1 MLCPNCGSNQTIK
14 YGIRTNKSGKDT
26 QRYFCNSCKKE
37 FSTSTD
43 IAEYAT
49 KVKRAIVTPDKHFPY
64 EDKPAINALI
74 KSISLVKP
82 SIYVDLGDVGE
93 WESVSQWKWKRKK
106 RPPLEYMIPDIKKDI
121 DAVNDGMD
129 LIDYALDDIKCD
141 ERHFIEGNHD
151 NWLNRFV
158 EGYPYLAQYRVRTAL
173 KLDERGYTY
182 HPFGKFLKIGK
193 MHFYHGHQYGGM
205 YHTANHLRKLGCNIM
220 YGHWHDLQHM
230 TATHMDG
237 PKAAWSIGCL
247 KDMST
252 ESNAWL
258 DNRRVNWAHAFAIID
273 FYGEG
278 NFTVDV
284 VQIIDGKCS
293 IWGNMIDGN
302 V

>member
-1 MLCPNCGSNQTIK
+1 MP
-14 YGIRTNKSGKDT
+14 
-26 QRYFCNSCKKE
+26 
-37 FSTSTD
+37 
-43 IAEYAT
+43 
-49 KVKRAIVTPDKHFPY
+49 
-64 EDKPAINALI
+64 
-74 KSISLVKP
+74 
-82 SIYVDLGDVGE
+82 
-93 WESVSQWKWKRKK
+93 
-106 RPPLEYMIPDIKKDI
+106 
-121 DAVNDGMD
+121 
-129 LIDYALDDIKCD
+129 
-141 ERHFIEGNHD
+141 
-151 NWLNRFV
+151 
-158 EGYPYLAQYRVRTAL
+158 QYRVKTAL

-193 MHFYHGHQYGGM
+193 LFFYHGHQYGGQ

-252 ESNAWL
+252 EANAWL
-258 DNRRVNWAHAFAIID
+258 DNRRTNWAHAFAIID

-278 NFTVDV
+278 EFTADI

-302 V
+302 T

>member
-1 MLCPNCGSNQTIK
+1 MLCTNCNSDNVMK
-14 YGIRTNKSGKDT
+14 YGVRVNKQGSHS
-26 QRYFCNSCKKE
+26 QRYFCSSCSKE
-37 FSTSTD
+37 FSIRDDRGCDKS
-43 IAEYAT
+43 I
-49 KVKRAIVTPDKHFPY
+49 KRAIITPDKHFPY

-74 KSISLVKP
+74 KAIKLVKP

-93 WESVSQWKWKRKK
+93 WESVSQWRWKRKK
-106 RPPLEYMIPDIKKDI
+106 RPPLEYMMPGIEKEIKAVNAGMDTI
-121 DAVNDGMD
+121 DSALDAV
-129 LIDYALDDIKCD
+129 KCD

-158 EGYPYLAQYRVRTAL
+158 EGYPYLPQYKVKSAL
-173 KLDERGYTY
+173 KLDERGYAY

-193 MHFYHGHQYGGM
+193 LFFYHGHQYGGQ

-247 KDMST
+247 KDMGADA
-252 ESNAWL
+252 NAWL

-278 NFTVDV
+278 GEFTVDV

-302 V
+302 A

>member
-106 RPPLEYMIPDIKKDI
+106 RPPLEYMIPDIEKDI

-141 ERHFIEGNHD
+141 ERHFVEGNHD

>member
-14 YGIRTNKSGKDT
+14 YGIRTNKIGKDT

-121 DAVNDGMD
+121 DAVNDGMN

-141 ERHFIEGNHD
+141 ERHFVEGNHD